1 MLEVRTGLE
10 VDDITR
16 LLKVCLDATYHTF
29 QDTHYQTDLWDSNG
43 LACIGHSCQLSDGRN
58 REQGS
63 VHLTPAPRVW
73 KRYVDDTCTAIPSRL
88 FHDNLNGVNEHI
100 QFTLEMEAD
109 NSLPFLDVMLYHRPD
124 GSIHTS
130 VYRKPT
136 HTDHYL
142 DFSHHPL
149 EHKRSVVTTLFCRAS
164 SITSTMFAANGQ
176 RIAPLQEAEDE
187 RISSTLHLQIA
198 RREERFKAR

>member
-16 LLKVCLDATYHTF
+16 LLKMCLDATYHTF
-29 QDTHYQTDLWDSNG
+29 HDTHYQQTFGTAMGSPVLVTVANLVMEEIKSK
-43 LACIGHSCQLSDGRN
+43 ALSTF
-58 REQGS
+58 
-63 VHLTPAPRVW
+63 TPAPHVW
-73 KRYVDDTCTAIPSRL
+73 KRYVDDTCTAIPSHLVVL

-109 NSLPFLDVMLYHRPD
+109 SSLPFLDVMLHHRPD

-136 HTDHYL
+136 HTDCYL

-164 SITSTMFAANGQ
+164 SITSTMLQRMDKELYLSRKLKMNGYPQ
-176 RIAPLQEAEDE
+176 RFIC
-187 RISSTLHLQIA
+187 
-198 RREERFKAR
+198 K